1 MITMMVAHD
10 NNRVI
15 GLNGN
20 LPWHLPED
28 LALFKSMSVGKTVIM
43 GRATY
48 ESILASL
55 GKPLPKRN
63 NIVLSKTLTEV
74 PSGVEVSRDLI
85 SVLTRFL
92 NTDEEA
98 VVIGGAKLYEQCLPF
113 VDLLYVSLVK
123 KDYPGDTFF
132 PAYDNQFEYEEIARV
147 PFEDFDFITYKRNL
161 I

>member
-15 GLNGN
+15 GLNGT

-28 LALFKSMSVGKTVIM
+28 LALFRATTKGKTVIM

-48 ESILASL
+48 DSIIASL
-55 GKPLPKRN
+55 GKPLPHRN
-63 NIVLSKTLTEV
+63 NIVLSKTLTVV
-74 PSGVEVSRDLI
+74 PDGVEVSSDLLG
-85 SVLTRFL
+85 VLTRFL

-98 VVIGGAKLYEQCLPF
+98 VVIGGATLYEQCLPF

-123 KDYPGDTFF
+123 QDYPGDTYF
-132 PAYDNQFEYEEIARV
+132 PEYDNTVEYEEIARV
-147 PFEDFDFITYKRNL
+147 AYQDFDFITYKRNL
-161 I
+161 V

>member
-15 GLNGN
+15 GLNGS

-28 LALFKSMSVGKTVIM
+28 LALFKATTLGKTVIM

-48 ESILASL
+48 ESIVARL
-55 GKPLPKRN
+55 GKPLPNRN
-63 NIVLSKTLTEV
+63 NIVLSKTLTEA
-74 PSGVEVSRDLI
+74 PDGVEVSQDLLA
-85 SVLTRFL
+85 VLTRFL

-98 VVIGGAKLYEQCLPF
+98 VVIGGGTLYEQCLPF
-113 VDLLYVSLVK
+113 IDLLYVSLVK
-123 KDYPGDTFF
+123 KDYPGDTYF

-147 PFEDFDFITYKRNL
+147 PYPDFDFITYKRNL
-161 I
+161 V

>member
-15 GLNGN
+15 GLNGT

-28 LALFKSMSVGKTVIM
+28 LALFKAKTVGKTVIM

-48 ESILASL
+48 ESIVARL
-55 GKPLPKRN
+55 GKPLPNRK
-63 NIVLSKTLTEV
+63 NIVLSRTLKDV
-74 PSGVEVSRDLI
+74 PSEVELSQDLMA
-85 SVLTRFL
+85 VLTRYL

-98 VVIGGAKLYEQCLPF
+98 IVIGGAKLYQQCLPF

-123 KDYPGDTFF
+123 QNYTGDTYF
-132 PAYDNQFEYEEIARV
+132 PEYDNQFEYEEIDRV
-147 PFEDFDFITYKRNL
+147 AYTDFDFITYKRNL